1 MYLACLYVLLL
12 HLLEVFNEHVNDD
25 DDDDDDD
32 DDETLW
38 VFPGRPVGDLV

>member
-12 HLLEVFNEHVNDD
+12 HLLEVFNEQINDD
-25 DDDDDDD
+25 DDDYD

-38 VFPGRPVGDLV
+38 VFPGRPVGDPV